1 MRIREGAER
10 GRHRRGSRGVI
21 CPAENLL
28 TMVRNGLKQT
38 NRKRDLTPSVKPQ
51 KETLTARG
59 ADRGGRKKTVLRRR
73 RGPAVHR
80 RPPAP
85 ESGAAG
91 AVPRRRR
98 PPAPGR
104 GPVP

>member
-38 NRKRDLTPSVKPQ
+38 NRKRDLTPSVKPP

-59 ADRGGRKKTVLRRR
+59 ADRGGRKKTVLS